1 MVGGMKTFVAN
12 VLLLVL
18 LCNPVVV
25 SAFSLG
31 VTNPILAEKP
41 VWFAFDEF
49 GGMYGATES
58 GYTFSQIPV
67 LVDASVRLQKFTIGT
82 TSYYISDRG
91 VIDAPSDLMAL
102 SIYFS
107 LG

>member
-12 VLLLVL
+12 VLLLGLFWSPAVTT
-18 LCNPVVV
+18 
-25 SAFSLG
+25 AFSG
-31 VTNPILAEKP
+31 SFSLAALADKP
-41 VWFAFDEF
+41 LWFAFDEV
-49 GGMYGATES
+49 GGMYGETES

-67 LVDASVRLQKFTIGT
+67 HIDDSVRMQKFTMGT
-82 TSYYISDRG
+82 ISYYISDRG
-91 VIDAPSDLMAL
+91 VIDAPTDLMAL